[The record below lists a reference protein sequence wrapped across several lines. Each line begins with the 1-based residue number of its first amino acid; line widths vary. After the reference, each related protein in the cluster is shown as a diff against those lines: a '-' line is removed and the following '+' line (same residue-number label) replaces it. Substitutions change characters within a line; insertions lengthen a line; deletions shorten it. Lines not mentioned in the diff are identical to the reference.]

1 MKFDQAAHP
10 FPMIR
15 AGGLF
20 VMLIGAGIV
29 VGALLGAAHIVAPLL
44 AGAVAALF
52 SLSVFRRRLT
62 APLGQP
68 TRRQRRILFL
78 SITLEMLLC
87 GLVAYVLR
95 NAPARVFWLWIL
107 VAVGAHFLMLA
118 RAQGPL
124 LLVLGLLCIVN
135 AALGLWQASIPFL
148 VCWFIDGALK
158 IITGGW
164 MFWRQPRWR
173 IG

>member
-1 MKFDQAAHP
+1 
-10 FPMIR
+10 MIR

-29 VGALLGAAHIVAPLL
+29 TGALLGAAHIVAPLI
-44 AGAVAALF
+44 AGAVGALF

-62 APLGQP
+62 APLGAP
-68 TRRQRRILFL
+68 TRQQRRILFL
-78 SITLEMLLC
+78 SIVLEMLLC

-95 NAPARVFWLWIL
+95 AAPPRVFWLWIL
-107 VAVGAHFLMLA
+107 VAVGAHFFLLA
-118 RAQGPL
+118 WAQGPL

-135 AALGLWQASIPFL
+135 AALGLWYTSIPFL
-148 VCWFIDGALK
+148 VYWFIDGALK
-158 IITGGW
+158 IISGGW

-173 IG
+173 IGQKR

>member
-1 MKFDQAAHP
+1 
-10 FPMIR
+10 
-15 AGGLF
+15 
-20 VMLIGAGIV
+20 
-29 VGALLGAAHIVAPLL
+29 
-44 AGAVAALF
+44 
-52 SLSVFRRRLT
+52 
-62 APLGQP
+62 
-68 TRRQRRILFL
+68 
-78 SITLEMLLC
+78 MLLC

-158 IITGGW
+158 IISGNRDGALVRNDGVVVTSEFTAESRVSRRVSRGCVNRS
-164 MFWRQPRWR
+164 FYVAT
-173 IG
+173 